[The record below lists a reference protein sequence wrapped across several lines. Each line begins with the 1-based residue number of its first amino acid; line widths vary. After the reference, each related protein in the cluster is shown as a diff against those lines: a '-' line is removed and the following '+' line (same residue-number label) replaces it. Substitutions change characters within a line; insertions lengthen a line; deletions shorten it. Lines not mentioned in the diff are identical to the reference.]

1 LDNFA
6 RKIINQIF
14 NSKKG
19 FISVLKRHKCMGETN
34 FNYVMIFVFH
44 DILFVEYPGTG
55 YPK

>member
-44 DILFVEYPGTG
+44 DIVFVEYPGTG

>member
-1 LDNFA
+1 
-6 RKIINQIF
+6 
-14 NSKKG
+14 
-19 FISVLKRHKCMGETN
+19 MGETN